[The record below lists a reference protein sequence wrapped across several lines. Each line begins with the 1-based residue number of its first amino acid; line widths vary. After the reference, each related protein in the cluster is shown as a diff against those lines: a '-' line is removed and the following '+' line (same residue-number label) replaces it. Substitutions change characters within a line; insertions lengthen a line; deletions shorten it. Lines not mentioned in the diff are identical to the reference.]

1 MLESIVRL
9 TMMISLGIGSIVGF
23 AVLLDR
29 YLAFRANAK
38 IDTRALRAKILA
50 LLAENK
56 IGEAAT
62 VCANTPGPVSAVLLA
77 GLEAYQ
83 RHKTFTSRPEAIS
96 VIMKEAME
104 EYLTH
109 AMGAVDKRLYL
120 LATIGNVAPLLG
132 MAGTVTGMI
141 KAFSGIAAAGAISPG
156 AVAGGISEALINT
169 AAGIVLAIV
178 MVVPYHIFMNMGEQ
192 IHLEIE
198 EAAAEVLEFV
208 STEMEKP
215 KA

>member
-1 MLESIVRL
+1 MLETMVR
-9 TMMISLGIGSIVGF
+9 TAMMIALAVGSLVGF

-38 IDTRALRAKILA
+38 IDTRALRAKLLA

-56 IGEAAT
+56 ISDAAA
-62 VCANTPGPVSAVLLA
+62 VCASTPGPVSAVLLA

-83 RHKTFTSRPEAIS
+83 RHKEFTSRPEAIS

-104 EYLTH
+104 EYMTH

-141 KAFSGIAAAGAISPG
+141 KAFAGVAKAGAISPG
-156 AVAGGISEALINT
+156 AVAGGISEALITT
-169 AAGIVLAIV
+169 AAGVVLAIV